1 MSTSGDDPGSI
12 GRDPVPQGGSAVPEG
27 DGGTAVPAG
36 VSSDPDR
43 GTAFPTGDVDAVPEG
58 DGAAVLEGN
67 GGAATSGR
75 DPAAP
80 AEAGAAASVAEPAVG
95 FWGRWRA
102 RLLRVLP
109 TTTRGILGTVGGVLL
124 LGVLGTLGGVHL
136 VEYSES
142 AAFCTTCHTM
152 NPQKKASAAG
162 VHQDLACGECHVDP
176 GVVGFVSA
184 KVAGTVELY
193 RLVTSTYPTPIPPIE
208 HDKLPPT
215 ANTCQKCHPLDTLG
229 RPGQPSKLH
238 VRASFERDEP
248 NTRHDLAVLIRPA
261 SSDGPDPVS
270 SHWHVLRDV
279 TYTSADEH
287 QQTIDS
293 VQFKDSTTGELEQYI
308 AEGQVRESIN
318 AGDDLKRLTATQATR
333 TMDCIDCHNR
343 VGHDSPT
350 ADRAVD
356 SAMAEGK
363 ISPDLPYVKR
373 NAVTLLTNKYAT
385 DDEGRAAISKLSDF
399 YATKYPLVARKQAKE
414 ISAATR
420 SITAIFDQ
428 TVDSHMNVRS
438 GTYPTNLGHQSSNGC
453 FRCHDGAHYKVVKG
467 QLTTETIPST
477 CETCH
482 TAPQGSQTVANV
494 PLGARPADH
503 TDPLWVFDHKVVA
516 GSTTANPATCGV
528 CHQTSYCENCHKSGA
543 IKVSHDQMLY
553 NHAQSAKVSG
563 GTQACAVCH
572 QQAYCEEC
580 HKDNVLP
587 RSNAHLPS
595 GGS

>member
-1 MSTSGDDPGSI
+1 MPEGDGDA
-12 GRDPVPQGGSAVPEG
+12 VPDGNGGAAASEGGPAVPEG
-27 DGGTAVPAG
+27 D
-36 VSSDPDR
+36 D
-43 GTAFPTGDVDAVPEG
+43 
-58 DGAAVLEGN
+58 
-67 GGAATSGR
+67 
-75 DPAAP
+75 
-80 AEAGAAASVAEPAVG
+80 AAASVDEPAEG
-95 FWGRWRA
+95 FWARWKA
-102 RLLRVLP
+102 RFVKVLP

-124 LGVLGTLGGVHL
+124 LGVLGTIGGVHL

-152 NPQKKASAAG
+152 NPQKAAYAISPHRD
-162 VHQDLACGECHVDP
+162 VACGECHVNP
-176 GVVGFVSA
+176 GVLGFVSA
-184 KVAGTVELY
+184 KLAGTRELY
-193 RLVTSTYPTPIPPIE
+193 ALVTSTYPTPIPPIP
-208 HDKLPPT
+208 HDELPST
-215 ANTCQKCHPLDTLG
+215 AVTCEKCHTKSVLAL
-229 RPGQPSKLH
+229 PGQPSKLH
-238 VRASFERDEP
+238 VRASFERDES
-248 NTRHDLAVLIRPA
+248 NTRNDLAVLIRPA
-261 SSDGPDPVS
+261 SADGPDPVS
-270 SHWHVLRDV
+270 SHWHVLQDV
-279 TYTSADEH
+279 TYTSPDEH
-287 QQTIDS
+287 QRVIDS
-293 VQFKDSTTGELEQYI
+293 VQFRDQATGELEQFI

-318 AGDDLKRLTATQATR
+318 AGQDLARLTATQTTR
-333 TMDCIDCHNR
+333 TMDCLDCHNR

-356 SAMAEGK
+356 AAMAEGR
-363 ISPDLPYVKR
+363 ISPTLPFVKR
-373 NAVTLLTNKYAT
+373 NSVALLTNRYAT
-385 DDEGRAAISKLSDF
+385 DEEGREAISKLPDF
-399 YATKYPLVARKQAKE
+399 YASKYPLVAKDQAKD
-414 ISAATR
+414 IAAATK
-420 SITAIFDQ
+420 SLTAIFDL
-428 TVDSHMNVRS
+428 TVTSRMDVRS

-467 QLTTETIPST
+467 QLTKETIPST

-482 TAPQGSQTVANV
+482 TAPQGSTTVANV

-516 GSTTANPATCGV
+516 GSRTANPATCGV

-553 NHAQSAKVSG
+553 NHAQSAKVAG